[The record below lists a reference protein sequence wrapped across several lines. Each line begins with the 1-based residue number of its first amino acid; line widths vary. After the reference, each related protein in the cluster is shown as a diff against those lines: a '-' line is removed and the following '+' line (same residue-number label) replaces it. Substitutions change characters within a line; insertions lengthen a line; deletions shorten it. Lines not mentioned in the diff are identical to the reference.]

1 MNTNKTEQ
9 WKSISGY
16 EGKYEVSNLG
26 RIRNLN
32 WNGTGEVRV
41 IAQHANPM
49 TGYIQVT
56 LYDKALKKSVMK
68 YLHRLVADAFLP
80 NPNNLE
86 QIDHK
91 DADKTNNTVSNLRWV
106 SRKFNNSRKRTK
118 MLKAANHNSTS
129 HIHQFVKAEKDG

>member
-1 MNTNKTEQ
+1 MKTNGTEQ
-9 WKSISGY
+9 WKKVNGY
-16 EGKYEVSNLG
+16 EDKYEVSNMG

-41 IAQHANPM
+41 LPQHINPM
-49 TGYIQVT
+49 TGYIQVG
-56 LYDKALKKSVMK
+56 LYNKEKGKVIMK

-91 DADKTNNTVSNLRWV
+91 DSDKTNNTVSNLRWV
-106 SRKFNNSRKRTK
+106 SRQFNNSRKRTK
-118 MLKAANHNSTS
+118 MLKSANHNNTS
-129 HIHQFVKAEKDG
+129 HIHQFGKAEKDG

>member
-1 MNTNKTEQ
+1 MKTNGTEQ
-9 WKSISGY
+9 WKSITGY
-16 EGKYEVSNLG
+16 EGKYEVSNMG

-41 IAQHANPM
+41 IAQHINPM

-56 LYDKALKKSVMK
+56 LYDKALKKSIMK

-86 QIDHK
+86 
-91 DADKTNNTVSNLRWV
+91 
-106 SRKFNNSRKRTK
+106 
-118 MLKAANHNSTS
+118 
-129 HIHQFVKAEKDG
+129 